1 MHVVLLAYMDKSMNG
16 DVPGVRDQRGQR
28 GYPASKACMTAR
40 LPKAAATANMEREKN
55 KGKERH
61 EGFAPRCYRG
71 STVVGDGHRRPAKQ
85 IPLDEGVIMV
95 VLDWSGGQ
103 RMRRISNEHRL
114 AASLR
119 RRH

>member
-1 MHVVLLAYMDKSMNG
+1 MHVVLLAYMDKSMHG
-16 DVPGVRDQRGQR
+16 DAPGVRDQRGQR
-28 GYPASKACMTAR
+28 GYPASKARMTAR
-40 LPKAAATANMEREKN
+40 LPKAVATANLEREN
-55 KGKERH
+55 RGKERH
-61 EGFAPRCYRG
+61 EGFSPGCYRG
-71 STVVGDGHRRPAKQ
+71 STVVGDGRRRPAKQ